1 MKRNPKRRLFKA
13 WEILGL
19 VLLTCIASASLAALA
34 IWIDLGL
41 AERAFRQRVESVQR
55 DLAHRFGSTEA
66 VLTSLVGL
74 HHASDDFRSYEFAA
88 LSRELLDAYPYIGII
103 AKILVIPSQERTG
116 FEQSM
121 RDGGFPQ
128 FQVTERGP
136 DGALTRAGDR
146 PVTMPIQLLEPFN
159 PEFAQLIGFDVSS
172 HPSLTQAVETAVA
185 SGSVVSS
192 DLLEIPN
199 VGQGMF
205 VFKAFYLGYSSPNS
219 IDARK
224 QHVSGLI
231 ALYLEPDRLLMD
243 SMEAY
248 ENFHFRLLAKSTTDD
263 DVDTLIFER
272 APPVGSGTFGV
283 FDPFVYQVPIA
294 QHGKIF
300 VLEVTAHPAIEMIRI
315 WLALLLFLLTA
326 MACGLFCL
334 ALKNHRIGLAQARE
348 SERILRQNEERFR
361 DFAEVASDWFWST
374 DQDLRFNYVSKRL
387 VDATGIEPAA
397 LLGKTR
403 EQLSR
408 FSPQDEEAAQ
418 HVEDLKAR
426 RPFKDFRYQFS
437 DPERRSQWWSVSGKP
452 VFDEDGKF
460 IGYRGTGTNITAET
474 EAQQALQTS
483 KEEAE
488 LANRAKS
495 EFLANMS
502 HELRTPLNA
511 IIGFSEIISSQTFGP
526 LGNDRYRD
534 YAADIHESGQHLLAL
549 INNILDLSKVESGMD
564 ELYEEE
570 IEVPRLV
577 PLLMT
582 LIKSHAEKAEVELAL
597 DLPDNLPRLIAD
609 ERKLKQILVN
619 LLGNAIKFTD
629 PGGRVRLSVC
639 CSDGGGFEFR
649 IADTGIGMAPED
661 ILTAFSK
668 FRQVDSALNRKYEG
682 TGLGLPLTKALTE
695 LHGGSLDIESALG
708 VGTTVTVRL
717 PAARTVRAIEEAGPT
732 EPGAQLVS

>member
-1 MKRNPKRRLFKA
+1 M
-13 WEILGL
+13 
-19 VLLTCIASASLAALA
+19 
-34 IWIDLGL
+34 
-41 AERAFRQRVESVQR
+41 
-55 DLAHRFGSTEA
+55 
-66 VLTSLVGL
+66 
-74 HHASDDFRSYEFAA
+74 
-88 LSRELLDAYPYIGII
+88 
-103 AKILVIPSQERTG
+103 
-116 FEQSM
+116 
-121 RDGGFPQ
+121 
-128 FQVTERGP
+128 
-136 DGALTRAGDR
+136 
-146 PVTMPIQLLEPFN
+146 
-159 PEFAQLIGFDVSS
+159 
-172 HPSLTQAVETAVA
+172 
-185 SGSVVSS
+185 
-192 DLLEIPN
+192 
-199 VGQGMF
+199 
-205 VFKAFYLGYSSPNS
+205 
-219 IDARK
+219 
-224 QHVSGLI
+224 
-231 ALYLEPDRLLMD
+231 
-243 SMEAY
+243 
-248 ENFHFRLLAKSTTDD
+248 LAKSTTDE

-272 APPVGSGTFGV
+272 APPAGSGTFGV

-374 DQDLRFNYVSKRL
+374 DKDLRFDYLSERL
-387 VDATGIEPAA
+387 TDVTGIEPAA

-403 EQLSR
+403 EEVGR
-408 FSPQDEEAAQ
+408 FSPEDEEAAQ
-418 HVEDLKAR
+418 HVEALKAR
-426 RPFKDFRYQFS
+426 RPFKDFRYRYT
-437 DPERRSQWWSVSGKP
+437 DAEGRSQWWSVGGKP

-639 CSDGGGFEFR
+639 CPDGGGFEFR

-661 ILTAFSK
+661 IPTAFSK

>member
-1 MKRNPKRRLFKA
+1 MKRNPKRRLFKT

-34 IWIDLGL
+34 IWIDLGV
-41 AERAFRQRVESVQR
+41 AERAFRQRVEGVQR

-74 HHASDDFRSYEFAA
+74 HHASDDLRSYEFAA
-88 LSRELLDAYPYIGII
+88 LSRELLDAYPYIRTI
-103 AKILVIPSQERTG
+103 AKVIVIPSQERAA

-121 RDGGFPQ
+121 REGGFPQ

-136 DGALTRAGDR
+136 DGARTRAGDR
-146 PVTMPIQLLEPFN
+146 PVTMPIRLLEPFD
-159 PEFAQLIGFDVSS
+159 PEFAQLIGFDVLS
-172 HPSLTQAVETAVA
+172 HPSLIEAVEAAVA

-192 DLLEIPN
+192 DPLQIPN
-199 VGQGMF
+199 VGQGIL
-205 VFKAFYLGYSSPNS
+205 VFKAIYLGYSSPTS
-219 IDARK
+219 IEARK
-224 QHVSGLI
+224 QQLSGLI
-231 ALYLEPDRLLMD
+231 ALYLEPNRFLKDLM
-243 SMEAY
+243 EPY
-248 ENFHFRLLAKSTTDD
+248 ENFEFRLFAKSASNK
-263 DVDTLIFER
+263 DVETLIFER
-272 APPVGSGTFGV
+272 APPAGSGTLGL

-294 QHGKIF
+294 RHGKIF
-300 VLEVTAHPAIEMIRI
+300 VLEVTARPTIEMIRS
-315 WLALLLFLLTA
+315 WLALLLFLLA
-326 MACGLFCL
+326 EMACGLFWL
-334 ALKNHRIGLAQARE
+334 ALRNHRIGLAQARE
-348 SERILRQNEERFR
+348 SERILRQNEGRFR

-374 DQDLRFNYVSKRL
+374 DKDLRFDYFSERMM
-387 VDATGIEPAA
+387 DATGIEPAA

-403 EQLSR
+403 EQLGR
-408 FSPQDEEAAQ
+408 FSPRDEEAAQ
-418 HVEDLKAR
+418 HVKDLKAR
-426 RPFKDFRYQFS
+426 RPFKDFRYRFTVA
-437 DPERRSQWWSVSGKP
+437 EGRSQWWSVSGKP
-452 VFDEDGKF
+452 VFGEDGEF
-460 IGYRGTGTNITAET
+460 IGYRGTGTNITVET

-495 EFLANMS
+495 EFLANVS

-511 IIGFSEIISSQTFGP
+511 IIGFSEIISGESFGP
-526 LGNDRYRD
+526 VGNDRYRD

-549 INNILDLSKVESGMD
+549 INDILDLSKVESGVD

-582 LIKSHAEKAEVELAL
+582 LIKSHAEKAEIELAL
-597 DLPDNLPRLIAD
+597 ELPDDLPRLIAD

-639 CSDGGGFEFR
+639 CPDGGGFEFR

-661 ILTAFSK
+661 IPKAFSK

-695 LHGGSLDIESALG
+695 LLGGTLEVESALG

-717 PAARTVRAIEEAGPT
+717 PEARTVRAIEAAGPT
-732 EPGAQLVS
+732 EPDAQLAS

>member
-1 MKRNPKRRLFKA
+1 M
-13 WEILGL
+13 
-19 VLLTCIASASLAALA
+19 
-34 IWIDLGL
+34 
-41 AERAFRQRVESVQR
+41 
-55 DLAHRFGSTEA
+55 
-66 VLTSLVGL
+66 
-74 HHASDDFRSYEFAA
+74 
-88 LSRELLDAYPYIGII
+88 
-103 AKILVIPSQERTG
+103 
-116 FEQSM
+116 
-121 RDGGFPQ
+121 
-128 FQVTERGP
+128 
-136 DGALTRAGDR
+136 
-146 PVTMPIQLLEPFN
+146 
-159 PEFAQLIGFDVSS
+159 
-172 HPSLTQAVETAVA
+172 
-185 SGSVVSS
+185 
-192 DLLEIPN
+192 
-199 VGQGMF
+199 
-205 VFKAFYLGYSSPNS
+205 
-219 IDARK
+219 
-224 QHVSGLI
+224 
-231 ALYLEPDRLLMD
+231 
-243 SMEAY
+243 
-248 ENFHFRLLAKSTTDD
+248 
-263 DVDTLIFER
+263 
-272 APPVGSGTFGV
+272 
-283 FDPFVYQVPIA
+283 
-294 QHGKIF
+294 
-300 VLEVTAHPAIEMIRI
+300 
-315 WLALLLFLLTA
+315 
-326 MACGLFCL
+326 
-334 ALKNHRIGLAQARE
+334 
-348 SERILRQNEERFR
+348 
-361 DFAEVASDWFWST
+361 
-374 DQDLRFNYVSKRL
+374 
-387 VDATGIEPAA
+387 
-397 LLGKTR
+397 
-403 EQLSR
+403 
-408 FSPQDEEAAQ
+408 
-418 HVEDLKAR
+418 
-426 RPFKDFRYQFS
+426 
-437 DPERRSQWWSVSGKP
+437 SGKP

-577 PLLMT
+577 PLLIT

-639 CSDGGGFEFR
+639 CPDGGGFEFR